1 MLKIG
6 KTVRFHNREGRI
18 SSISKDGTRV
28 RVSYYHPNNGMVTHC
43 IGADEIS
50 QEPEAGHCLRRLF
63 ATSGRHTVWWDGT
76 QGGTTGRSAKEPI
89 HLVYIENGNHYVLNA
104 KGKLLSVNATSI
116 GGACVTYVKDDRRV
130 GEMRLGRIWEVR
142 RTCFRTSIPG
152 EEANALAALTG
163 AYDRKQYWLTNLA
176 EVI

>member
-1 MLKIG
+1 MEGTMLKIG

-18 SSISKDGTRV
+18 TSISKDGTRV

-50 QEPEAGHCLRRLF
+50 QEPEAGHCLRR
-63 ATSGRHTVWWDGT
+63 
-76 QGGTTGRSAKEPI
+76 
-89 HLVYIENGNHYVLNA
+89 
-104 KGKLLSVNATSI
+104 
-116 GGACVTYVKDDRRV
+116 
-130 GEMRLGRIWEVR
+130 
-142 RTCFRTSIPG
+142 TCFRTSIPG